1 MKKPVSSNVVPSF
14 DSFSTLTQKYN
25 RIPVSLAFQA
35 DLETPLS
42 AYLKLAK
49 GPNGFLLESVE
60 KNEQVARYS
69 IVGFSPSSIY
79 QAKNGVLTHQVGKR
93 KTTLECSN
101 PLQIIKGNV
110 VSIRQAPLENVSGFL
125 GGLVGII
132 GYDAVRYFERLP
144 EKTPDLLNFPDLYLM
159 VTDQLALF
167 DHMKRTLRL
176 VVNVP

>member
-49 GPNGFLLESVE
+49 GKNGFLLESVE

-69 IVGFSPSSIY
+69 IVGFEPSAVY
-79 QAKNGVLTHQVGKR
+79 EARNGVLTHQEGSR
-93 KTTLECSN
+93 KTKVKS
-101 PLQIIKGNV
+101 P
-110 VSIRQAPLENVSGFL
+110 
-125 GGLVGII
+125 
-132 GYDAVRYFERLP
+132 
-144 EKTPDLLNFPDLYLM
+144 
-159 VTDQLALF
+159 
-167 DHMKRTLRL
+167 
-176 VVNVP
+176 